1 MKLTPLRSIVY
12 TSIAV
17 SLLISA
23 MFDIHTVSGSSM
35 NPAFENN
42 ETVIVFRW
50 AFGLQP
56 PFIHRYIVQ
65 WGKVQVGDVLI
76 LREPEF
82 HTRVLK
88 RCAGIDLEDSGLYV
102 LGDNLENSRDSRHYG
117 YIGLSRIEG
126 KVVHIP

>member
-12 TSIAV
+12 TAITV

-35 NPAFENN
+35 SPALEEND
-42 ETVIVFRW
+42 TVIVFRW
-50 AFGLQP
+50 AYGLQP

-65 WGKVQVGDVLI
+65 WGKVRVGDVLI
-76 LREPEF
+76 LREPEH

-88 RCAGIDLEDSGLYV
+88 RCAVIDTDGRKCYV
-102 LGDNLENSRDSRHYG
+102 LGDNSEKSRDSRHYG
-117 YIGLSRIEG
+117 YIELSRVEG
-126 KVVHIP
+126 KVVPAP